1 MYKYSNT
8 SNKKNNDVIL
18 KPNKNIIEKQ
28 ISSGKASKDYEAIRD
43 VVLNNQETK
52 KKDDNNKIN
61 KYQNF
66 FI

>member
-1 MYKYSNT
+1 MYKYNNT
-8 SNKKNNDVIL
+8 SNKNNNNVIL

-43 VVLNNQETK
+43 IVLNNQETK